1 MSRRTTTRF
10 GILGILTIGFVL
22 GYIVACSNTQPK
34 NTVEAA
40 EEKPDGTT
48 EKANNV
54 TFLPDAS
61 PTKAR
66 PASEREAYFPGTEDL
81 GPNEMR
87 IIACGTGM
95 PTARPKQAATCF
107 LCELGNGDKFLF
119 DMGTGSAERVSATRI
134 PWDYLN
140 KAFISHLHT
149 DHFGDFDA
157 FYVGGW
163 VGGRNTPFHVWGPS
177 GDKPEFG
184 TKYALEH
191 FKKALT
197 WDVECRKG
205 NIPASGGELFI
216 HEFDY
221 KGENQVV
228 YEKNDVTIRSWPAIH
243 AIDGCVSYRLDW
255 NGLSFVFGGDTYP
268 NKWFAKYAKN
278 ADVVVHEC
286 FVTVPQLIEK
296 YKWSPETSLQ
306 VGTQVHT
313 PPEATGKVFSI
324 VKPRMAVAYHFFND
338 WDTVNDIHTRL
349 RTTYDGPL
357 SLATDYMVWN
367 VTKDDIRVRKMALME
382 DVWPPQPATK
392 VMPPDP
398 SIRILKSA
406 FIDGG
411 KLDVTAEVNP
421 IYDEINKK
429 YGTNEK
435 PPKTAGE

>member
-1 MSRRTTTRF
+1 MRNCKKALIIA
-10 GILGILTIGFVL
+10 GIFAVGMAAGAYLAHYGLPAEVLTQS
-22 GYIVACSNTQPK
+22 AN
-34 NTVEAA
+34 AA
-40 EEKPDGTT
+40 ET
-48 EKANNV
+48 EQSAGLDKV
-54 TFLPDAS
+54 TFRSDAS

-66 PASEREAYFPGTEDL
+66 PASERQAYFPGTEDL
-81 GPNEMR
+81 GPDEMR

-95 PTARPKQAATCF
+95 PTARPKQAATCY
-107 LCELGNGDKFLF
+107 LVELGNGDKFVF
-119 DMGTGSAERVSATRI
+119 DIGTGSVERLSALRI

-140 KAFISHLHT
+140 KVFISHLHT
-149 DHFGDFDA
+149 DHFGDFGA
-157 FYVGGW
+157 LYVGGW

-177 GDKPEFG
+177 GDSPEFG

-191 FKKALT
+191 YAKALT

-221 KGENQVV
+221 KGENQIV
-228 YEKNDVTIRSWPAIH
+228 YQENGVTIRSWPAIH

-286 FVTVPQLIEK
+286 FITVPQLIEK
-296 YKWSPETSLQ
+296 YKWSPETALQ

-313 PPEATGKVFSI
+313 APEAAGKVFSI
-324 VKPRMAVAYHFFND
+324 VKPRMAIAYHFFND
-338 WDTVNDIHTRL
+338 WDTVNDIYSRL

-357 SLATDYMVWN
+357 SLAVDYMVWN
-367 VTKDDIRVRKMALME
+367 VTKEDIRVRKMGLME

-392 VMPPDP
+392 VQPPDP

-406 FIDGG
+406 FVDGG
-411 KLDVTAEVNP
+411 KLDVTDVINP
-421 IYDEINKK
+421 IYDEVNEL

-435 PPKTAGE
+435 PPKSAGE

>member
-1 MSRRTTTRF
+1 MRTRKKA
-10 GILGILTIGFVL
+10 L
-22 GYIVACSNTQPK
+22 IVAGIFAVGMAAGAYLAHYGLPAEVLTQSA
-34 NTVEAA
+34 NAA
-40 EEKPDGTT
+40 ETKPSAGLD
-48 EKANNV
+48 KV
-54 TFLPDAS
+54 TFRSDAS

-66 PASEREAYFPGTEDL
+66 PASERQAYFPGTEDL
-81 GPNEMR
+81 GPDEMR

-95 PTARPKQAATCF
+95 PTARPKQAATCY
-107 LCELGNGDKFLF
+107 LVELGNGDKFLF
-119 DMGTGSAERVSATRI
+119 DLGTGSAERLSALRI

-157 FYVGGW
+157 VYVGGW

-191 FKKALT
+191 FAKALT
-197 WDVECRKG
+197 WDIECRKG

-221 KGENQVV
+221 KKVNQVV
-228 YEKNDVTIRSWPAIH
+228 YQSNGVTIRSWPAIH

-286 FVTVPQLIEK
+286 FITVPQLIEK
-296 YKWSPETSLQ
+296 YKWSPETALQ
-306 VGTQVHT
+306 VGTQVHSA
-313 PPEATGKVFSI
+313 PEATGKVFSI
-324 VKPRMAVAYHFFND
+324 VKPRMAIAYHFFND
-338 WDTVNDIHTRL
+338 WDTVNDIYSRI

-357 SLATDYMVWN
+357 SLAVDYMVWN
-367 VTKDDIRVRKMALME
+367 VTKEDIRVRKMGLME

-392 VMPPDP
+392 VQPPDP

-411 KLDVTAEVNP
+411 KLDVTDVINP
-421 IYDEINKK
+421 IYDEVNRL

-435 PPKTAGE
+435 PPKSAGE

>member
-1 MSRRTTTRF
+1 MRTRKKA
-10 GILGILTIGFVL
+10 L
-22 GYIVACSNTQPK
+22 IVAGIFAVGMAAGAYLAHYGLPAEVLTQSA
-34 NTVEAA
+34 NAA
-40 EEKPDGTT
+40 ETKPSAGLD
-48 EKANNV
+48 KV
-54 TFLPDAS
+54 TFRSDAS

-66 PASEREAYFPGTEDL
+66 PASERQAYFPGTEDL
-81 GPNEMR
+81 GRDEMR

-95 PTARPKQAATCF
+95 PTARPKQAATCY
-107 LCELGNGDKFLF
+107 LVELGNGDKFLF
-119 DMGTGSAERVSATRI
+119 DLGTGSAERLSALRI

-157 FYVGGW
+157 VYVGGW

-191 FKKALT
+191 FAKALT
-197 WDVECRKG
+197 WDIECRKG
-205 NIPASGGELFI
+205 NIPSSGGELFI

-221 KGENQVV
+221 KKENQVV
-228 YEKNDVTIRSWPAIH
+228 YQSNGVTIRSWPAIH

-268 NKWFAKYAKN
+268 NKWFVKYAKN

-286 FVTVPQLIEK
+286 FITVPQLIEK
-296 YKWSPETSLQ
+296 YKWSPETALQ
-306 VGTQVHT
+306 VGTQVHSA
-313 PPEATGKVFSI
+313 PEATGKVFSI
-324 VKPRMAVAYHFFND
+324 VKPRMAIAYHFFND
-338 WDTVNDIHTRL
+338 WDTVNDIYSRL

-357 SLATDYMVWN
+357 SLAVDYMVWN
-367 VTKDDIRVRKMALME
+367 VTKEDIRVRKMGLME

-392 VMPPDP
+392 VQPPDP

-406 FIDGG
+406 FVDGG
-411 KLDVTAEVNP
+411 KLDVTDVINP
-421 IYDEINKK
+421 IYDEVNEL

-435 PPKTAGE
+435 PPKSAGE